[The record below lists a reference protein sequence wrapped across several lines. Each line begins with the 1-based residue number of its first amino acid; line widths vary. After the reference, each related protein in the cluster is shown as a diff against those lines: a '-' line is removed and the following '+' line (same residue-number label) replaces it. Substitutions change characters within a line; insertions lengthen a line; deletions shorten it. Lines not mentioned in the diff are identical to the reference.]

1 LKNSRAYTN
10 PGSEI
15 KPAEKISAFEKTVGY
30 FKRRADLHQS
40 LRDAV
45 YGYLNASGKAN
56 LGPVVASH
64 VEGVIQRYDEL
75 EKEESLAVEAL
86 EAHSK
91 QLTERQDTV
100 IGAEADLASNFYSIS
115 E

>member
-1 LKNSRAYTN
+1 M
-10 PGSEI
+10 
-15 KPAEKISAFEKTVGY
+15 
-30 FKRRADLHQS
+30 
-40 LRDAV
+40 